1 MPKAIAHK
9 WQFTARLRRNAF
21 GWRSSRLA
29 VERIKEA
36 VSEIQRI
43 ARSDPLLA
51 AEGAMLFLEKVSP
64 ALEQVDSSSG
74 ALGTAVNRAI
84 EALVKII
91 AAAPADAK
99 LREKWLDRLWE
110 AHMADQIPYIECLGD
125 HWGELCGSKEVAAA
139 WADQL
144 VQGVELS
151 WSPDPK
157 LRGYFHGTMACLS
170 ALLRAGRYHQLL
182 ALLEKAPRSL
192 WHYRQRGVK
201 ALLALG
207 RKADALRYAEDSRG
221 LNDSPIAIARACEE
235 ILLSSGMAGEAYA
248 RYALTANLAGS
259 FLATYRAIAR
269 KYPHRKPA
277 EILADLVASTPG
289 EEGKWFAAAK
299 DAELYAEAILL
310 ANRTP
315 CDPHTLIRAAR
326 DYAEKHPAF
335 ALEAGLAALRWLAA
349 GYGYEIT
356 GADVLAAHAYTMKA
370 AENAGLGPEAQAR
383 MRELLESAAP
393 GADFVT
399 RILGRQLGIA

>member
-1 MPKAIAHK
+1 LIRPGFDLGPVGLDQGEHRGPLAPGAHY
-9 WQFTARLRRNAF
+9 R
-21 GWRSSRLA
+21 GELA
-29 VERIKEA
+29 VFGKGAAGIEPA
-36 VSEIQRI
+36 LHCGQR
-43 ARSDPLLA
+43 AQRLGLLA
-51 AEGAMLFLEKVSP
+51 ADQSGPGEIPVGLALAHAHQDLTVFKHLEPPVG
-64 ALEQVDSSSG
+64 Q
-74 ALGTAVNRAI
+74 R
-84 EALVKII
+84 
-91 AAAPADAK
+91 
-99 LREKWLDRLWE
+99 
-110 AHMADQIPYIECLGD
+110 
-125 HWGELCGSKEVAAA
+125 
-139 WADQL
+139 
-144 VQGVELS
+144 
-151 WSPDPK
+151 
-157 LRGYFHGTMACLS
+157 
-170 ALLRAGRYHQLL
+170 ALLRKKARRL
-182 ALLEKAPRSL
+182 AHRREVRDPVPTPCLAP
-192 WHYRQRGVK
+192 
-201 ALLALG
+201 
-207 RKADALRYAEDSRG
+207 LRR
-221 LNDSPIAIARACEE
+221 
-235 ILLSSGMAGEAYA
+235 SSGGAFRPIRRWRHYPDHRLAPLTRSRNGSIWAIIHN
-248 RYALTANLAGS
+248 ALTANLAGS